1 MNGIELQDRE
11 FFAAIKEA
19 ADQRQRR
26 ANYCPAI
33 RCSTS
38 WSGNWRC
45 DCLISRPV

>member
-11 FFAAIKEA
+11 FFAAIKEGRPTA
-19 ADQRQRR
+19 ASRK
-26 ANYCPAI
+26 YCPAI

-45 DCLISRPV
+45 SPAVSLV